1 MTKTYTPQQFLEFY
15 TFLPKITDSLPTADE
30 NKRQYP
36 IDFML
41 ERRIS
46 HPWTTVSYWCRQQIF
61 ENNPQFNKIIGLNNG
76 NLNNLPQISV
86 PIAAV
91 VYLL

>member
-1 MTKTYTPQQFLEFY
+1 MLQPVL
-15 TFLPKITDSLPTADE
+15 LPTADE

-46 HPWTTVSYWCRQQIF
+46 H
-61 ENNPQFNKIIGLNNG
+61 NPQASSPHVIHNFTNNDE
-76 NLNNLPQISV
+76 I
-86 PIAAV
+86 
-91 VYLL
+91 

>member
-1 MTKTYTPQQFLEFY
+1 MLQPVL
-15 TFLPKITDSLPTADE
+15 LPTADE

-46 HPWTTVSYWCRQQIF
+46 H
-61 ENNPQFNKIIGLNNG
+61 NPQASSPHVIHEQPTLSAQMG
-76 NLNNLPQISV
+76 NNLWYSTIFGRCNHYTELYLSV
-86 PIAAV
+86 DV
-91 VYLL
+91 DNK

>member
-1 MTKTYTPQQFLEFY
+1 MLQPVL
-15 TFLPKITDSLPTADE
+15 LPTADE

-76 NLNNLPQISV
+76 NLNNLAQIILNYHDNSW
-86 PIAAV
+86 PHQENI
-91 VYLL
+91 LEF

>member
-46 HPWTTVSYWCRQQIF
+46 H
-61 ENNPQFNKIIGLNNG
+61 NPQASSPHVIHEQLMQTT
-76 NLNNLPQISV
+76 NNLTICSRLKNNSQ
-86 PIAAV
+86 
-91 VYLL
+91 

>member
-1 MTKTYTPQQFLEFY
+1 MHFQSLKQRR
-15 TFLPKITDSLPTADE
+15 LPTADE

-46 HPWTTVSYWCRQQIF
+46 H
-61 ENNPQFNKIIGLNNG
+61 NPQASSPHVIHEQLFPIDADNKYSKIIH
-76 NLNNLPQISV
+76 NLTR
-86 PIAAV
+86 
-91 VYLL
+91 

>member
-1 MTKTYTPQQFLEFY
+1 MLQPVL
-15 TFLPKITDSLPTADE
+15 LPTADE

-46 HPWTTVSYWCRQQIF
+46 H
-61 ENNPQFNKIIGLNNG
+61 NPQASSPHVIHEQPTLSAQMGNSQIIHKYQPNHSKGTTN
-76 NLNNLPQISV
+76 IRK
-86 PIAAV
+86 
-91 VYLL
+91 

>member
-1 MTKTYTPQQFLEFY
+1 MLQPVL
-15 TFLPKITDSLPTADE
+15 LPTADE

-46 HPWTTVSYWCRQQIF
+46 H
-61 ENNPQFNKIIGLNNG
+61 NPQASSPHVIHEQPTLSAQMGNNFQIQIRKRCVDQLIPFKEDNK
-76 NLNNLPQISV
+76 
-86 PIAAV
+86 
-91 VYLL
+91 